1 MSVVAIT
8 TTPQAVE
15 VWGTCAR
22 VDPAHVPVAEFAQAC
37 YQAWAKSGEEY
48 FSPRV
53 VDGPVP
59 VYDGMCCAFPG
70 VRVAAPGIET
80 PSGAVIWPLTA
91 PNIQEPVG
99 FLVEFRRLSC
109 HQLAKLVVASWDW
122 GGSVYLHHPP
132 SADWVPVYPESS
144 PEEIAHGV
152 LPLGV
157 PAGASQDTRDA
168 LQALRLQLA
177 RDFLAEL
184 ANVRARPDVWPGKTV
199 WPPDAAKT

>member
-1 MSVVAIT
+1 MSIVAIT
-8 TTPQAVE
+8 TVPNAIE

-22 VDPAHVPVAEFAQAC
+22 IDPARVKVAEFAQAC
-37 YQAWAKSGEEY
+37 YQAWEQSGEEY

-53 VDGPVP
+53 VDGPAP

-70 VRVAAPGIET
+70 VSIAAPGVET
-80 PSGAVIWPLTA
+80 SSGAVIWPLTA

-109 HQLAKLVVASWDW
+109 HQLARLVVTTWDW
-122 GGSVYLHHPP
+122 GGSVYLHHPS
-132 SADWVPVYPESS
+132 SADWIPVHPDSS
-144 PEEIAHGV
+144 PETIAHGV
-152 LPLGV
+152 CPLDV
-157 PAGASQDTRDA
+157 PAGASQESRDM

-184 ANVRARPDVWPGKTV
+184 ANIRAQKT
-199 WPPDAAKT
+199 